1 MALASNTV
9 GESHPAMGLRWLL
22 EEEPHGADG
31 EWRGPFRLYGLRRAD
46 GADPRYSAG
55 GDDPEW
61 LVHARAADPVRSRR
75 KPRIFLVAESASRE
89 APLEIDPV
97 TWSALAASAGAL
109 PVDRAGPSYQVYV
122 LEPTNLLET
131 PPSAALPSGLDGIG
145 VLLPVLDGGPRLPAH
160 RWVTPASL
168 RF

>member
-1 MALASNTV
+1 MTAGEPRLAT
-9 GESHPAMGLRWLL
+9 GGLRWLL
-22 EEEPHGADG
+22 EEEPHVADR

-46 GADPRYSAG
+46 GADRRHGAR

-61 LVHARAADPVRSRR
+61 LVHARAADPLRSRR
-75 KPRIFLVAESASRE
+75 KPRIFLVAENASRD

-97 TWSALAASAGAL
+97 TWSALTASLGSL

-131 PPSAALPSGLDGIG
+131 PPSATLPPRIDGID

-168 RF
+168 RY